1 MDAAQQINYRRA
13 SPSDYDGIAKLQKGN
28 LLVNLSPQQAEDGFL
43 FVEFSEKQFDEIN
56 RDLCVI
62 VSESGNEIFGYLC
75 GTSCRYGRQFPILE
89 TMLGRL
95 SGLAIEENRLTEENT
110 FIYGPVCI
118 AKSARGTGI
127 LNGLYQALKEIA
139 ALQYCFCIL
148 FISDKN
154 KRSINAHLKLGM
166 NRLGV
171 FEFNNGLFH
180 IMGTSLNR

>member
-1 MDAAQQINYRRA
+1 MAIAQQIRYKRA
-13 SPSDYDGIAKLQKGN
+13 SPSDYEGILNLQKGN
-28 LLVNLSPQQAEDGFL
+28 LLVNLSSKQAEDGFL

-62 VSESGNEIFGYLC
+62 VAESGNEIVGYLC
-75 GTSCRYGRQFPILE
+75 GTSCRYGTQFPILQ
-89 TMLGRL
+89 TMIGRL
-95 SGLAIEENRLTEENT
+95 NELAIEGNRLTEENT

-118 AKSARGTGI
+118 AKSARGSGI
-127 LNGLYQALKEIA
+127 LNSLYQALKEIA
-139 ALQYCFCIL
+139 SLHYYFCIL

-154 KRSINAHLKLGM
+154 PRSINAHLKLGM

-180 IMGTSLNR
+180 IMGASLNR